1 MREFSEEFLDE
12 LRHLIQE
19 NNETQVMA
27 ELKELHPAD
36 IADII
41 EQLDP
46 RLRAQVFAQ
55 LDTAQAVAP

>member
-27 ELKELHPAD
+27 ELKELHPAE
-36 IADII
+36 IG
-41 EQLDP
+41 
-46 RLRAQVFAQ
+46 RAHV
-55 LDTAQAVAP
+55 

>member
-36 IADII
+36 IAELI
-41 EQLDP
+41 QRRRSMWCRTLTVTLP
-46 RLRAQVFAQ
+46 P
-55 LDTAQAVAP
+55 TP